1 VANAV
6 YASQLCFTSTPWKLY
21 FEGSAYK
28 EGQGV
33 GVLIISPNGAEFE
46 MSSQL
51 NYYCTNNQVKYEAL
65 LFGLEILY
73 SMKVKHVEAFG
84 VPY

>member
-1 VANAV
+1 MQYMPAN
-6 YASQLCFTSTPWKLY
+6 YALLLPHGNFILKDY
-21 FEGSAYK
+21 N

-33 GVLIISPNGAEFE
+33 GVLTISPNGTEFE

-84 VPY
+84 VPC